1 MQLPPSA
8 IEALENAVAAS
19 PDNLSLRVHL
29 AGVLLDAD
37 RPADAAKHSAHVLEA
52 DPAHPD
58 ALVLA
63 ERSARM
69 LGDLDR
75 AAELHARRQ
84 EIAGDTEEATADH
97 QRPRRFRR
105 RPSRF

>member
-1 MQLPPSA
+1 
-8 IEALENAVAAS
+8 

-29 AGVLLDAD
+29 AGVLLDAG
-37 RPADAAKHSAHVLEA
+37 RPDEAALHSGHVLGV

-69 LGDLDR
+69 VGDLSLAD
-75 AAELHARRQ
+75 ELHARRR
-84 EIAGDTEEATADH
+84 EIAGDDEEPAPEH

>member
-8 IEALENAVAAS
+8 IEALENAVAAA

-29 AGVLLDAD
+29 AGVLLDAG
-37 RPADAAKHSAHVLEA
+37 RPDEAATHSSYVLETV
-52 DPAHPD
+52 PAHPD

-84 EIAGDTEEATADH
+84 EIAGDAEEEAPEH

>member
-8 IEALENAVAAS
+8 IDALEKAVASS

-29 AGVLLDAD
+29 AGVLLDAG
-37 RPADAAKHSAHVLEA
+37 RADEAAKHSGHVLEA

-75 AAELHARRQ
+75 AEELHSRRQ
-84 EIAGDTEEATADH
+84 EIAGDVEDPTPEH

>member
-8 IEALENAVAAS
+8 IEALENAVASA
-19 PDNLSLRVHL
+19 PDNVSLRVHL
-29 AGVLLDAD
+29 AGVLLDAGRPEEAAAHSD
-37 RPADAAKHSAHVLEA
+37 RVLQG
-52 DPAHPD
+52 DPLHPD

-69 LGDLDR
+69 LGDLER
-75 AAELHARRQ
+75 AEELHARRK
-84 EIAGDTEEATADH
+84 EIAGDEEEPAPEH

>member
-8 IEALENAVAAS
+8 IEALQNAVASS

-29 AGVLLDAD
+29 AGVLLDAG
-37 RPADAAKHSAHVLEA
+37 RPDEAATHSDHVLAA

-58 ALVLA
+58 ALVLG
-63 ERSARM
+63 ERAARM
-69 LGDLDR
+69 LGDMDK
-75 AAELHARRQ
+75 ASELHDRRK
-84 EIAGDTEEATADH
+84 ENAGDVDEPAPEH

>member
-1 MQLPPSA
+1 MQLPPTA
-8 IEALENAVAAS
+8 IDALENAVASS

-29 AGVLLDAD
+29 AGVLLDAG
-37 RPADAAKHSAHVLEA
+37 RASEAAKHSGYVLET
-52 DPAHPD
+52 DPGHPD

-84 EIAGDTEEATADH
+84 EIAGDVEEPAPEH

>member
-1 MQLPPSA
+1 MQLPPTA
-8 IEALENAVAAS
+8 IEALENAVASS
-19 PDNLSLRVHL
+19 PENLSLRVHL
-29 AGVLLDAD
+29 AGVLLDAG
-37 RPADAAKHSAHVLEA
+37 RPDEAAIHSGHVLGV

-63 ERSARM
+63 ERAARM
-69 LGDLDR
+69 VGDLDR

-84 EIAGDTEEATADH
+84 EIAGDVEEPAPEH